1 MEKIT
6 QELAYAAI
14 ATVIDPEVGF
24 NLVELGL
31 IYDVAIDDKN
41 DVKVTMTLSTR
52 GCPLHQAMMEW
63 VREAVLRLEGVS
75 SCDVEVVW
83 EPAWNISM
91 AADNVKQA
99 LGG

>member
-1 MEKIT
+1 MEKVT
-6 QELAYAAI
+6 QELVYAAI

-31 IYDVAIDDKN
+31 IYDVAINDKN

-63 VREAVLRLEGVS
+63 VKEAVERLPAVS
-75 SCDVEVVW
+75 HCDVEVVW
-83 EPAWNISM
+83 EPAWNINM
-91 AADNVKQA
+91 ASEEVKKV
-99 LGG
+99 LGA